1 MNVYMYAALALGFL
15 FTLQTHASS
24 QVLVGKIQSDQG
36 CVQPSQLFVSTD
48 KRDLLYQVEVPI
60 NGSFSFNL
68 NPGVYHFHA
77 ANEEGC
83 SSVVTKVNIPNKE
96 KLTLNLI
103 RNQE

>member
-1 MNVYMYAALALGFL
+1 MNVYMYAGLALGFL
-15 FTLQTHASS
+15 FTFQTQASS

-48 KRDLLYQVEVPI
+48 KKDLLYQVEVPI

-68 NPGVYHFHA
+68 KPGDYQFHA

-83 SSVVTKVNIPNKE
+83 ASIKAKVKIPEE
-96 KLTLNLI
+96 KRITLNLI
-103 RNQE
+103 RKQE